1 MYHEA
6 RLPLN
11 VTIQEVALTVH
22 GIATLHA
29 VPVGSSDEG
38 YPPGPVIALFFQE
51 LKTPLIMDPRS
62 DRGVNDHPLGQL
74 ERSVSVAFYPMQ
86 VTPPIPHVAL
96 DQDWHNAIER
106 DEPVSPDKGSK
117 LICFVAEEERKG
129 T

>member
-38 YPPGPVIALFFQE
+38 YPPGSVITSFFQE
-51 LKTPLIMDPRS
+51 LETPLVMDPRS
-62 DRGVNDHPLGQL
+62 HRGVNDHPLSQPEG
-74 ERSVSVAFYPMQ
+74 SVSVAFDPMQ
-86 VTPPIPHVAL
+86 VTPPVLLVAFNE
-96 DQDWHNAIER
+96 DRHNAIDR

-117 LICFVAEEERKG
+117 LICFVAEEERKC